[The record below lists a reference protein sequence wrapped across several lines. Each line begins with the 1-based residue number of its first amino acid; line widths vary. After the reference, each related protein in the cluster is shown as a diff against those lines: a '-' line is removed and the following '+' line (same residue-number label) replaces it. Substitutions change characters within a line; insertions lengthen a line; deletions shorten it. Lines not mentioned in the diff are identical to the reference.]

1 MKDEGYIKLQQVVD
15 TSHHVL
21 PNTAA
26 RGKDQIR
33 TDIQKLQVC
42 FFAYF
47 KSMRIMEFRKGE
59 KQTPLSLCVA
69 TFCIHVM
76 YKVVQCWHLTCNGP
90 LSSPKFQ
97 SYLWQSIYIV
107 TCQAHPVLVKKANQM
122 CGLFLLKNFI
132 QVIIHLW
139 TDQRIPGPVSCRC
152 PNGLLETPPRW
163 QATIC
168 IWNLQAIW
176 QFLSVLWFNNTS
188 SHFTFFNKYLL
199 YFWKVF
205 PNVIFRCKL

>member
-59 KQTPLSLCVA
+59 K
-69 TFCIHVM
+69 
-76 YKVVQCWHLTCNGP
+76 
-90 LSSPKFQ
+90 
-97 SYLWQSIYIV
+97 
-107 TCQAHPVLVKKANQM
+107 
-122 CGLFLLKNFI
+122 
-132 QVIIHLW
+132 
-139 TDQRIPGPVSCRC
+139 
-152 PNGLLETPPRW
+152 
-163 QATIC
+163 
-168 IWNLQAIW
+168 
-176 QFLSVLWFNNTS
+176 
-188 SHFTFFNKYLL
+188 
-199 YFWKVF
+199 
-205 PNVIFRCKL
+205 